1 MAIDMDNKI
10 RRKMSRHPNILFRR
24 RTFWIRKIIRYA
36 LRKFDSSKPSQP
48 QPFQPNWK
56 PFQMHA
62 HQLQLDGFVFIE
74 NFLNDSDAELIRK
87 NWPKSRYFSPISPNE
102 DHKTSDKGLVCE
114 LGRPLFN
121 TSRSPY
127 LWGLFQMFMN
137 KSFTDEVSA
146 LCGDGINRYPY
157 HMLAQ
162 NSYWGSGLAPHRDS
176 IDNQFTKKINFIY
189 FVDANGSGWEAGGT
203 AMLRSNSF
211 NDPIFVPE
219 NLRNTCLFYFSESE
233 LFHGFPIMGMGKFRN
248 NVIAHFCAK

>member
-1 MAIDMDNKI
+1 MDNKI

-114 LGRPLFN
+114 LGKPLFN
-121 TSRSPY
+121 TSRSPH

-189 FVDANGSGWEAGGT
+189 FVDANGSGGEAGGT

-233 LFHGFPIMGMGKFRN
+233 LFHGFPIMGMGKFRK

>member
-1 MAIDMDNKI
+1 MDNKI

-114 LGRPLFN
+114 LGKPLFN

-162 NSYWGSGLAPHRDS
+162 NSYWGSGLAPQTTRLKAPSHWRAGEFGPGDCCKS
-176 IDNQFTKKINFIY
+176 I
-189 FVDANGSGWEAGGT
+189 ARRGGQKVSWLGVVCNEVRT
-203 AMLRSNSF
+203 AWVRAR
-211 NDPIFVPE
+211 PIAAALCQALMV
-219 NLRNTCLFYFSESE
+219 
-233 LFHGFPIMGMGKFRN
+233 
-248 NVIAHFCAK
+248 A